1 MGGLLEDDGGFTELG
16 GVGPLLGVGG
26 RGLSLLWAD
35 EEGAFGV
42 GGALP
47 RPPRL
52 KGGGGG
58 GAEVLCFIP
67 LPKEALLPLLLPPG
81 GRERSG
87 SEGRWVR
94 WSDGTAL
101 SGGEGEAERPVGG
114 RGAAALDP
122 GGRRADLPTDPPAE
136 PSDSRTRDEE
146 FISFIRTPEPPPTPH
161 PQQLL
166 PPTGRSFGT
175 PP

>member
-26 RGLSLLWAD
+26 RGLSLLWLD

-67 LPKEALLPLLLPPG
+67 LPKEAPLPPLLLPLG

-87 SEGRWVR
+87 REGRWVR
-94 WSDGTAL
+94 WSDGAAL
-101 SGGEGEAERPVGG
+101 SGGEGETERPVGG

-136 PSDSRTRDEE
+136 PSDSRTETKSSSASSGPR
-146 FISFIRTPEPPPTPH
+146 SSTPH